1 MKKVIPLLAA
11 AMLLMFSH
19 SSFGAVPHEEFLS
32 FRNIKDQAWREDN
45 LMTVRSDQIGQ
56 GQIVAQLR
64 EACGSED
71 AVHQIQIIVGD
82 ITFSAKL
89 YDNQTA
95 RAFAEMLPLSL
106 DMKELNGNEKFCYL
120 FGSLPTNS
128 TRPSSI
134 HAGDLMLFSSDCL
147 VLFYESFSS
156 YYSYTPLG
164 YLEDT
169 AGLVEALG
177 RGDVKVTFQAS

>member
-147 VLFYESFSS
+147 VCVLRKLFQLLQLYTTWIFRRYGRTSRGAWKRRCKGDFSS
-156 YYSYTPLG
+156 
-164 YLEDT
+164 
-169 AGLVEALG
+169 
-177 RGDVKVTFQAS
+177 